1 MLPFLDE
8 IVIPLHCIYLMQ
20 SLHQI
25 LSNIRKYLMME
36 SSIWQMV
43 RTRTSEELVIDIS
56 EGSAGR
62 GRGQAPRGNAPPPPP
77 HLLVMSEQ
85 LLATQND
92 LMRTLVKNDKRRGAE
107 HPQHQHQE
115 RDSSYMDFL
124 ATHSPIFV
132 DVTDP
137 LELDNWL
144 CTTESKFRLLHCT
157 EYLKTLYAT

>member
-8 IVIPLHCIYLMQ
+8 IVTPLHCIYLMQ

-25 LSNIRKYLMME
+25 LSNICKYLMME

-56 EGSAGR
+56 EGPAGR
-62 GRGQAPRGNAPPPPP
+62 GRGQAPRGNAPP
-77 HLLVMSEQ
+77 HLLVIFEQ

-107 HPQHQHQE
+107 HPQH
-115 RDSSYMDFL
+115 
-124 ATHSPIFV
+124 
-132 DVTDP
+132 
-137 LELDNWL
+137 
-144 CTTESKFRLLHCT
+144 
-157 EYLKTLYAT
+157 